1 MSDADF
7 EAMLDRVA
15 LYCVN
20 PDNNKNDKN
29 GKEESKYL
37 EKLSCLPLVKQEL
50 RIIPGSM
57 EVLQTLKN
65 MGFRLGIVSNHRAWL
80 HDYLKEIGL
89 AQFFETIVVSDIVG
103 VEKPDIR
110 IMQIALENLSL
121 NASVCLY
128 VGDHPFDVLC
138 AKKAGIDCAWL
149 AAADNILPD
158 SVDYKEDYR
167 IEKLQ
172 DLLNFIK

>member
-1 MSDADF
+1 
-7 EAMLDRVA
+7 
-15 LYCVN
+15 
-20 PDNNKNDKN
+20 
-29 GKEESKYL
+29 
-37 EKLSCLPLVKQEL
+37 
-50 RIIPGSM
+50 
-57 EVLQTLKN
+57 
-65 MGFRLGIVSNHRAWL
+65 VSNHRAWL

-89 AQFFETIVVSDIVG
+89 AQFFETIVISDIIG

-121 NASVCLY
+121 KASVCLY

-149 AAADNILPD
+149 TAADNILPD
-158 SVDYKEDYR
+158 AVDYTEDYR